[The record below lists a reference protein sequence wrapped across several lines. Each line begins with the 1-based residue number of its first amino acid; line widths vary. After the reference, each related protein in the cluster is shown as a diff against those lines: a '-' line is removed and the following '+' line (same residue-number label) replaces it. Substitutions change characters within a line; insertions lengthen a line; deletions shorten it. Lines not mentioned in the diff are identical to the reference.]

1 MSFLQPWLLA
11 GLPLIVLPII
21 IHLINQRRFQ
31 TIQWAAMMFLLAAHK
46 MARGYSRLRQL
57 LIMLFRMLA
66 VAGLLFAVAR
76 PLASGWIGL
85 AAGGKPD
92 TTIILLD
99 RSPSMQQR
107 GAGTGESK
115 LETGKKQLMAALG
128 MLGSGRYVLIDS
140 ITQTPQEIES
150 PQSLSDLANAG
161 ATSAPADL
169 PGMLQAAHDYVR
181 DNRAGR
187 TEIWMCSDLAG
198 NDWSAD
204 SGRWSSLR
212 EAFLAFPQSVR
223 FHLLAYPQP
232 ANDVAIRVTD
242 AKRQLTTNGPELYV
256 SLKLTRRGNTTDKV
270 SLPVQFDIQG
280 ARSSVT
286 VELVGEETELRDHRI
301 PLDVKRE
308 RGWGRVSIPADA
320 NPANDDF
327 FFVFDN
333 PPPRK
338 TIVVAEDP
346 QVERPL
352 QLAASISPEA
362 AIVSTAEVLGVDQLS
377 TVDFDQTALVF
388 WQAALPTDDVSERL
402 QKYVDRGGQ
411 IVFLPPRNPGS
422 EEFLGMKWGP
432 WQSRD
437 EPWSVETW
445 RGDEDLLSRTLS
457 GAALPVGQLQVFS
470 YCQLTGN
477 ATPLATLLGGA
488 PLVSRVPTKRGGVYF
503 WTTTPAI
510 RDSSLAT
517 NGVVLYAFVQRALAV
532 GAEVLARARQFDAGP
547 PAADLP
553 ETWNRLTESTEGLST
568 EPTYHR
574 GVYAAED
581 FLLAVNRPEPE
592 DRASSLEAPRVDE
605 LFAGLNFVRVDDQA
619 GNVNSLIQE
628 IWRVFLMA
636 MLIALIAEAALCLPK
651 VARPAVGAPA

>member
-11 GLPLIVLPII
+11 GLPLIALPII

-46 MARGYSRLRQL
+46 MARGYSRLRQI
-57 LIMLFRMLA
+57 LIMAARMLA

-107 GAGTGESK
+107 GAGSGESK
-115 LETGKKQLMAALG
+115 LETGKKQLMSALS

-140 ITQTPQEIES
+140 VSQTPQEIES
-150 PQSLSDLANAG
+150 PKSLLDLPNAG
-161 ATSAPADL
+161 ASSAPADMAGL
-169 PGMLQAAHDYVR
+169 MQVAHDYIR

-187 TEIWMCSDLAG
+187 TEVWMCSDLAE
-198 NDWSAD
+198 NDWAAE

-232 ANDVAIRVTD
+232 ANDVAVRVTE

-256 SLKLTRRGNTTDKV
+256 SLKLTRHGNTGEKV
-270 SLPVQFDIQG
+270 SLPVQFEIAG
-280 ARSSVT
+280 ARSTVT
-286 VELVGEETELRDHRI
+286 VDLVGDETELRDHRL
-301 PLDVKRE
+301 PLDAKLE

-320 NPANDDF
+320 NPGNDDF
-327 FFVFDN
+327 YFVFDN

-338 TIVVAEDP
+338 TIVIAEDP

-352 QLAASISPEA
+352 ELAASISPDA
-362 AIVSTAEVLGVDQLS
+362 TIKSTAEVVGLDQLS
-377 TVDFDQTALVF
+377 TVDFEQTALVF
-388 WQAALPTDDVSERL
+388 WQAPLPTDDIAQRL
-402 QKYVDRGGQ
+402 KDYINRGGQ
-411 IVFLPPRNPGS
+411 IVFLPPRNPGD
-422 EEFLGMKWGP
+422 EEFLGMQWGA
-432 WQSRD
+432 WQARE

-445 RGDEDLLSRTLS
+445 RGDADLLSRTLS
-457 GAALPVGQLQVFS
+457 GAALPVGQLEIFS
-470 YCQLTGN
+470 YCKLEGEM
-477 ATPLATLLGGA
+477 TPLATLIGGA
-488 PLVSRVPTKRGGVYF
+488 PLVARAPSERGGVYF

-532 GAEVLARARQFDAGP
+532 GAEVLSRAKQFDAGP
-547 PAADLP
+547 TSAELP
-553 ETWNRLTESTEGLST
+553 TEWNRLTEGTEGLST

-574 GVYAAED
+574 GVYGAED
-581 FLLAVNRPEPE
+581 YLLAVNRPVTE
-592 DRASSLEAPRVDE
+592 DLAVALDAPRVDG
-605 LFAGLNFVRVDDQA
+605 LFTGLNFVRVDDQA